1 VPTSPFCTQNLPD
14 FIQQECGTELGGIV
28 AIAIIDRD
36 QSPSIIDLQTLS
48 FWNTKIAA
56 SPQKYFPI
64 PGTRGSYPGGTPVE
78 EEGYGKVATIRTGAD
93 HEANIEVRNVAD
105 NRSFW
110 AIVNQTEKHNVV
122 LITNGELG
130 FYIEDVSIYA
140 KPVIDQN
147 IKSQVRMQVNM
158 KWSDDMSN
166 PIQFD
171 ASALD
176 SIFSN

>member
-1 VPTSPFCTQNLPD
+1 
-14 FIQQECGTELGGIV
+14 
-28 AIAIIDRD
+28 
-36 QSPSIIDLQTLS
+36 
-48 FWNTKIAA
+48 
-56 SPQKYFPI
+56 
-64 PGTRGSYPGGTPVE
+64 
-78 EEGYGKVATIRTGAD
+78 
-93 HEANIEVRNVAD
+93 
-105 NRSFW
+105 
-110 AIVNQTEKHNVV
+110 VV